1 MIRSYIDAALR
12 HAHYEMIEQAG
23 TPYYGEIPNLS
34 GVMATG
40 ETLEQCRENLEDAL
54 DQWIALGLQL
64 GHQLPSM
71 DGIELQQLRTS
82 A

>member
-1 MIRSYIDAALR
+1 MIRAYIDNAMR
-12 HAHYEMIEQAG
+12 HAHYEMIEQEG
-23 TPYYGEIPNLS
+23 TPYYGEIPELP

-40 ETLEQCRENLEDAL
+40 ETLERCRENLEDAL

-64 GHQLPSM
+64 GHELPPI
-71 DGIELQQLRTS
+71 DGVRLQQLRTS

>member
-1 MIRSYIDAALR
+1 MIRAYIDNAMR
-12 HAHYEMIEQAG
+12 HAHYEMVEQEG
-23 TPYYGEIPNLS
+23 TPYYGEIPGLS
-34 GVMATG
+34 GVMAAG

-64 GHQLPSM
+64 GHELPPM
-71 DGIELQQLRTS
+71 DGIQLQQLRTS

>member
-1 MIRSYIDAALR
+1 MIRAYIGAAMR
-12 HAHYEMIEQAG
+12 HAHYEIIEQPG
-23 TPYYGEIPNLS
+23 TPYCGEIPGLS

-64 GHQLPSM
+64 GHELPSV
-71 DGIELQQLRTS
+71 DGISVQQLRSS

>member
-1 MIRSYIDAALR
+1 MIRAYIDNAMR
-12 HAHYEMIEQAG
+12 HAHYEIIEQEG
-23 TPYYGEIPNLS
+23 TPYYGEIPSLP
-34 GVMATG
+34 GLMATG

-64 GHQLPSM
+64 GHQVPSI
-71 DGIELQQLRTS
+71 DGIQLQQMRVG